1 VWLLTLRDLQFR
13 KVRFLVVSL
22 GVAVV
27 LTLLFL
33 MTGLVNQFNRES
45 YLLTD
50 QLGASH
56 WLLPEGSSGAYTSS
70 SALVPEQVA
79 GLETDGESAPV
90 VVSRA
95 TLRVDDAD
103 DEAIVIAADGD
114 GLGVPQ
120 PVEGTTPQGSDE
132 LMVDVTSGA
141 AVGDEVRLD
150 DATFTVVGVT
160 KDTTVIAGLV
170 GVFLPLEAA
179 RAALFG
185 GVPVTSAVL
194 LDGEPSSLPA
204 GTQVLTS
211 DEVALDGRTSLD
223 QAVASVD
230 LVRALLWAVAA
241 INIGAVIYLSALERS
256 RDFAVLKAI
265 GGRNRQLAGSLAL
278 QAVLVALAAS
288 VVAGL
293 LQLVIAPQFPLTVRV
308 PTSAYATIPVAAV
321 AVALLAGWA
330 GMRKVSRAD
339 PATAFGGAT

>member
-1 VWLLTLRDLQFR
+1 
-13 KVRFLVVSL
+13 
-22 GVAVV
+22 
-27 LTLLFL
+27 
-33 MTGLVNQFNRES
+33 
-45 YLLTD
+45 
-50 QLGASH
+50 
-56 WLLPEGSSGAYTSS
+56 
-70 SALVPEQVA
+70 
-79 GLETDGESAPV
+79 
-90 VVSRA
+90 
-95 TLRVDDAD
+95 
-103 DEAIVIAADGD
+103 
-114 GLGVPQ
+114 
-120 PVEGTTPQGSDE
+120 
-132 LMVDVTSGA
+132 MVDATSGA

-150 DATFTVVGVT
+150 DATFTVVGIT

-170 GVFLPLEAA
+170 GVFLPLDAA
-179 RAALFG
+179 RDALFG

-194 LDGEPSSLPA
+194 LDAEPSSIPA

-241 INIGAVIYLSALERS
+241 INIGAVIYLSALERG

-278 QAVLVALAAS
+278 QAVLVADA
-288 VVAGL
+288 L

-308 PTSAYATIPVAAV
+308 PTSAYLTIPLAAV

-339 PATAFGGAT
+339 PATAFGGAA

>member
-1 VWLLTLRDLQFR
+1 VWLLTVRDLQFR
-13 KVRFLVVSL
+13 RVRFLVVSL

-27 LTLLFL
+27 LTLLYL

-56 WLLPEGSSGAYTSS
+56 WLVPDGASGAFTSS

-79 GLETDGESAPV
+79 QLEAPGSSSEV

-95 TLRVDDAD
+95 TLNVDGTD

-114 GLGVPQ
+114 DLGVPS
-120 PVEGTTPQGSDE
+120 PVEGTTPQADGE
-132 LMVDVTSGA
+132 VMVDVRAGA

-150 DATFTVVGVT
+150 DEPFTVVGIT
-160 KDTTVIAGLV
+160 QDTTVIAGLV
-170 GVFLPLEAA
+170 GVFLPLESA
-179 RAALFG
+179 RDTLFG

-194 LDGEPSSLPA
+194 LDGVPSSVPD
-204 GTQVLTS
+204 GTQVLTA
-211 DEVALDGRTSLD
+211 DEVAEDGRESLA
-223 QAVASVD
+223 QAIASVD

-241 INIGAVIYLSALERS
+241 INIGAVIYLSALERG

-278 QAVLVALAAS
+278 QAVVVALAAAA
-288 VVAGL
+288 VASL

-308 PTSAYATIPVAAV
+308 PASAYLTIPLAAV

-330 GMRKVSRAD
+330 GMRRVTRAD
-339 PATAFGGAT
+339 PATAFGGAA